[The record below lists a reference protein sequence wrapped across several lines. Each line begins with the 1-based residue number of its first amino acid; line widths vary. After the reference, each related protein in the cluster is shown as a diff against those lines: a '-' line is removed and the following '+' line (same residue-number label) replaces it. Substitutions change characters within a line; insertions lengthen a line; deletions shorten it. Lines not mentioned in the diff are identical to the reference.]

1 MFKFIGMFIKKRS
14 IHECSSIGMFRK
26 KRSIHECSSL
36 NEETIHENTV
46 LASYSILRYTK
57 IIFPTNFL
65 FIICKIYIGLK
76 LKIVH
81 FNADHD
87 FFLHRN

>member
-57 IIFPTNFL
+57 
-65 FIICKIYIGLK
+65 
-76 LKIVH
+76 
-81 FNADHD
+81 
-87 FFLHRN
+87 